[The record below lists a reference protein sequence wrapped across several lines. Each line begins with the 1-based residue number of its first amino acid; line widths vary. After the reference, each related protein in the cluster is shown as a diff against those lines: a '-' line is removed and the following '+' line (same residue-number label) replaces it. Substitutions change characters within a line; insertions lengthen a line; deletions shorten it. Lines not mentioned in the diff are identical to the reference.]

1 MLDRFQAHLIL
12 MRDTLE
18 DGDFS
23 PFRNMKELIRFQEI
37 QSPDAAFVSEHIASL
52 LEGFSKYFNCPD
64 SVTFDWLRNPFN
76 AKAPVSFTYEEKK
89 EFIDIK
95 MNSALRLEF
104 DAMDLDAFW
113 IGIAKSHPS
122 IGQKAV
128 GLPLPIP
135 TSYLCEAVFSAV
147 ASLKSKYRN
156 RLDIGPEIRAAISK
170 LKPRFDLLCESHRAH
185 SSH

>member
-23 PFRNMKELIRFQEI
+23 SFRNIKELIRFQEI

-89 EFIDIK
+89 DLID
-95 MNSALRLEF
+95 MNSMSWTWMHF
-104 DAMDLDAFW
+104 
-113 IGIAKSHPS
+113 
-122 IGQKAV
+122 
-128 GLPLPIP
+128 
-135 TSYLCEAVFSAV
+135 
-147 ASLKSKYRN
+147 
-156 RLDIGPEIRAAISK
+156 
-170 LKPRFDLLCESHRAH
+170 
-185 SSH
+185 